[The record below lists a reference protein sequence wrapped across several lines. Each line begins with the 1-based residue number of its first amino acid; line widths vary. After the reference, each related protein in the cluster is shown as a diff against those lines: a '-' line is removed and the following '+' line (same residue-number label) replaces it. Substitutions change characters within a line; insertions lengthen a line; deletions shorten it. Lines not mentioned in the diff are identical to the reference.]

1 MALQA
6 YFRHEEKSV
15 KDRFTAI
22 KLNFAVADIY
32 ESLNLTEYISLLVC
46 YIIKKILVDNA
57 YENVDVRYN
66 YSYSSIN
73 SSHSYMDYY
82 INKGFAK
89 FADIS
94 LTYLLEKELSIAI
107 EEFRLSDKALTHVL
121 NIKSMI
127 VNMNTLI
134 LSFEILKRES

>member
-1 MALQA
+1 
-6 YFRHEEKSV
+6 
-15 KDRFTAI
+15 
-22 KLNFAVADIY
+22 
-32 ESLNLTEYISLLVC
+32 
-46 YIIKKILVDNA
+46 
-57 YENVDVRYN
+57 
-66 YSYSSIN
+66 
-73 SSHSYMDYY
+73 MDYY